1 MTKILT
7 TFNKIVI
14 ILFVAITFILGGVSA
29 YAQTTSV
36 DGKTAVTIE
45 SLLRQISEIR
55 VMVHQLGGVPK
66 VLGATTVS
74 TVAEFDAA
82 IKKAVSG
89 DVIYLSPGVYNLDTF
104 SGGTY
109 RITNRIF
116 SATNPVIIR
125 SALASNPAV
134 LLAGDLQISGTT
146 GLRFENVK
154 VTDDQAGRG
163 YSSPMM
169 TIRNSKNITF
179 AGTVFRGYVLKSTEG
194 VLASVTTS
202 RDVPISNYPYGAGVH
217 VFDSSYVMF
226 DTVDM
231 ADYIINLVFSESD
244 NVTLRNSHIHHV
256 RSDFLRIVGSQDVLI
271 DRNQFNTPMGIHRSQ
286 LKVGATDGDHV
297 DGIQYYIAGTD
308 ESIERVVMSNNVF
321 LEAGASHMQNMFGR
335 GNAGQ
340 AGDFIRDFQY
350 FNNVVY
356 STNPKGISIGDMQN
370 AKVHHNTFIYAGGYE
385 TISTNTLINAP
396 GIELNEI
403 ENNGTANK
411 PELALRNIEVHDNI
425 IGYTNAFTK
434 ENGVT
439 IRDESNTLRGS
450 AKTAFM
456 NERNIVMNNNIQ
468 MSATASDIDSF
479 SKLLKNWNA
488 GMIANVS
495 DLELNE
501 AGKVFAKGAGSPFS
515 HNSANAPKRPLLS
528 NSGLASWPPRAISIE
543 GKFPNYRD
551 TASYG
556 ATPVGGGS
564 VGGGTP
570 IIISAS
576 TTPKLGETIITIGD
590 ANVRS
595 LYGLTSVLLGAQPIN
610 SIGTVVSPVSQTAG
624 GYTWVNVNFSTGVD
638 GWVATTRIKLT
649 TAVPTPTIVDTDKDG
664 VTDAVDNCVLISNTN
679 QLDTDGDKVGNAC
692 DATPNGAAI
701 PAPSANP
708 NNVLST
714 AKIIATS
721 NNFEINHTVDN
732 LFDGCLTVAL
742 GCSAGSEVAE
752 TFWVEFDLGANYNLA
767 STRIFGDTLGT
778 WHSRTWSFE
787 TKLTA
792 SATYQKVFT
801 SADVYGSTWFERP
814 LGTTGRY
821 VKVTVHGTPGTGR
834 VQAMEL
840 ELLGTLAPIVVPS
853 PTIDTDADGVVD
865 RADNCP
871 TIRNAGQWD
880 KDKDGIGNVCDPDY
894 RTVATT
900 TPPVV
905 TNPPVAYAGT
915 DRTIYL
921 PTNSATPEDQSI
933 ENSEATTVTYLWT
946 LRERDSGTNVP
957 VITNSKTL
965 VPTFSSLSAGDY
977 IFRLTVTD
985 NLGRV
990 HTDDMKVTVV
1000 RATQDGTVITN
1011 PTGGSITGLKTNPKI
1026 LFVGNSY
1033 TYAAP
1038 GGIRENSASGL
1049 FMRMLKLKATGAT
1062 HDLSVIGG
1070 SVMSELWNW
1079 VDKPAQYNPKTRL
1092 ESGDYDLLVLQSGD
1106 GLLTSGSQAD
1116 YEKYSDL
1123 FINLAKNN
1131 GSNVLLY
1138 GIWAPDN
1145 MISISKGETIATN
1158 AHAFYTTT
1166 ANRNATG
1173 YAAAGKA
1180 YTEAHKKFT
1189 ELYGNGDDGQTA
1201 ETMLTYDSVHAAPPA
1216 AYLAAN
1222 MMYLAAFN
1230 VNPPPPS
1237 EFLPA
1242 GVTIA
1247 DAKILQAIA
1256 IESHA
1261 KYGINVA
1268 NSWYK

>member
-1 MTKILT
+1 MTKNQNALHKIIVTFLVAT
-7 TFNKIVI
+7 TFM
-14 ILFVAITFILGGVSA
+14 LGGISVF
-29 YAQTTSV
+29 AQSNLTEN
-36 DGKTAVTIE
+36 KTAVTIE
-45 SLLRQISEIR
+45 SLLKQISEIKAL
-55 VMVHQLGGVPK
+55 VQQLSGTPM

-82 IKKAVSG
+82 IKNAVSG
-89 DVIYLSPGVYNLDTF
+89 DVIYLSPGVYNLDIF

-125 SALASNPAV
+125 SVLASNPAV
-134 LLAGDLQISGTT
+134 LLAGDIQISGTT

-154 VTDDQAGRG
+154 VTDDQPGRG

-179 AGTVFRGYVLKSTEG
+179 AGTVFRGYVLKPTEG
-194 VLASVTTS
+194 VLASETTS
-202 RDVPISNYPYGAGVH
+202 RDVPITNYPYGGGVH
-217 VFDSSYVMF
+217 VFDSSNVMF

-286 LKVGATDGDHV
+286 LKAGATDGDHV

-340 AGDFIRDFQY
+340 AGDFVRDFQY

-439 IRDESNTLRGS
+439 IRDESKTLRGS

-456 NERNIVMNNNIQ
+456 TQRNIVMSNNIQ
-468 MSATASDIDSF
+468 MSATASDVDSF

-488 GMIANVS
+488 GMIANVT

-515 HNSANAPKRPLLS
+515 YNSANAPKRPLLS
-528 NSGLASWPPRAISIE
+528 NSGLANWPPRVISIE

-551 TASYG
+551 TALYG
-556 ATPVGGGS
+556 ATPVEGGS
-564 VGGGTP
+564 IGGGTP
-570 IIISAS
+570 VVISTS

-595 LYGLTSVLLGAQPIN
+595 SYGLTSTLLGSQPIN
-610 SIGTVVSPVSQTAG
+610 SVGIVVSPGSQTAS
-624 GYTWVNVNFSTGVD
+624 GYTWVQVNFSTGVD
-638 GWVATTRIKLT
+638 GWVATTRIKVT
-649 TAVPTPTIVDTDKDG
+649 TAIPTPTIIDTDKDG
-664 VTDAVDNCVLISNTN
+664 VADAVDNCVSMSNPD

-692 DATPNGAAI
+692 DSTPNGTTT

-708 NNVLST
+708 NNLLST

-732 LFDGCLTVAL
+732 LFDGCLSTAL

-752 TFWVEFDLGANYNLA
+752 SFWVEFDLGANYNLA

-801 SADVYGSTWFERP
+801 SADVYGSAWFERT
-814 LGTTGRY
+814 LGTAGRY
-821 VKVTVHGTPGTGR
+821 VKVTVQGTPGTGR
-834 VQAMEL
+834 VQAREL
-840 ELLGTLAPIVVPS
+840 ELLGTLAPVVVPS
-853 PTIDTDADGVVD
+853 PVIDTDGDGVID
-865 RADNCP
+865 SIDNCP
-871 TIRNAGQWD
+871 TVRNAGQWD
-880 KDKDGIGNVCDPDY
+880 KDRDGIGNVCDADY
-894 RTVATT
+894 GTVATSTSPVVVMPTDTDKDGIADTTDNCVTVINAGQIDTDKDSIGDACDT
-900 TPPVV
+900 TPNGALVP
-905 TNPPVAYAGT
+905 
-915 DRTIYL
+915 
-921 PTNSATPEDQSI
+921 S
-933 ENSEATTVTYLWT
+933 
-946 LRERDSGTNVP
+946 P
-957 VITNSKTL
+957 VIST
-965 VPTFSSLSAGDY
+965 
-977 IFRLTVTD
+977 
-985 NLGRV
+985 
-990 HTDDMKVTVV
+990 
-1000 RATQDGTVITN
+1000 
-1011 PTGGSITGLKTNPKI
+1011 GSITGIKAAPRV

-1038 GGIRENSASGL
+1038 GGNREESASGM
-1049 FMRMLKLKATGAT
+1049 FMRMMKQKASGAS

-1070 SVMSELWNW
+1070 STLSELWNW
-1079 VDKPAQYNPKTRL
+1079 AGKPAQYDPKTRL
-1092 ESGDYDLLVLQSGD
+1092 ESGNYDLLVLQRGEDIFLKAPS
-1106 GLLTSGSQAD
+1106 TD
-1116 YEKYSDL
+1116 YEIYTDR
-1123 FINLAKNN
+1123 FTNLAKENSTDVILF
-1131 GSNVLLY
+1131 G
-1138 GIWAPDN
+1138 GWTPDQL
-1145 MISISKGETIATN
+1145 ISISKGETVALNSDLLNKQAAI
-1158 AHAFYTTT
+1158 
-1166 ANRNATG
+1166 RNTLG
-1173 YAAAGKA
+1173 YAATGMA
-1180 YTEAHKKFT
+1180 YTQAHKKFT

-1201 ETMLTYDSVHAAPPA
+1201 ETMLTYDSIHSAPPA

-1230 VNPPPPS
+1230 VNPPTPS

-1242 GVTIA
+1242 GLSLV
-1247 DAKILQAIA
+1247 DAKILQDIA
-1256 IESHA
+1256 ITAHKTHSIVVPNA
-1261 KYGINVA
+1261 
-1268 NSWYK
+1268 WYK

>member
-1 MTKILT
+1 MTKNQNTLHKIIG
-7 TFNKIVI
+7 TFLV
-14 ILFVAITFILGGVSA
+14 VITFILGSMSV
-29 YAQTTSV
+29 YAQNTTTDS
-36 DGKTAVTIE
+36 KTTITIE
-45 SLLRQISEIR
+45 SLLKQISEIKAL
-55 VMVHQLGGVPK
+55 MQQLGGTPV

-82 IKKAVSG
+82 IKNAVSG

-134 LLAGDLQISGTT
+134 LLTGDIQISGTT

-154 VTDDQAGRG
+154 VTDDQPGRG

-179 AGTVFRGYVLKSTEG
+179 AGTVFRGYVLKPTEG
-194 VLASVTTS
+194 VLASETTS
-202 RDVPISNYPYGAGVH
+202 RDVPITNYPYGGGVH

-231 ADYIINLVFSESD
+231 ADYIINLVFNESD
-244 NVTLRNSHIHHV
+244 NVSLRNSHIHHV
-256 RSDFLRIVGSQDVLI
+256 RSDFLRIVGSQDVLV

-340 AGDFIRDFQY
+340 AGDFVRDFQY

-356 STNPKGISIGDMQN
+356 STNSKGISIGDMQN

-385 TISTNTLINAP
+385 AISTNRLISAP
-396 GIELNEI
+396 GIQLNEI

-434 ENGVT
+434 ENGVA
-439 IRDESNTLRGS
+439 ISDESKTLRGS

-456 NERNIVMNNNIQ
+456 TQRNIVMNNNIQ
-468 MSATASDIDSF
+468 MSATASDVDSF

-488 GMIANVS
+488 GMIANVG

-515 HNSANAPKRPLLS
+515 YNSANAPKRPLLS
-528 NSGLASWPPRAISIE
+528 NSGLANWPPRAISIE

-551 TASYG
+551 TALYG
-556 ATPVGGGS
+556 ATPVEGGS
-564 VGGGTP
+564 IGGGTP
-570 IIISAS
+570 VVISAS

-595 LYGLTSVLLGAQPIN
+595 TYGLTSVLLGSQPIN
-610 SIGTVVSPVSQTAG
+610 SVGIVVSPVSQTAS
-624 GYTWVNVNFSTGVD
+624 GYTWVQVNFGTGVD
-638 GWVATTRIKLT
+638 GWVATTRIKV
-649 TAVPTPTIVDTDKDG
+649 TAAIATPTLIDTDKDG
-664 VTDAVDNCVLISNTN
+664 VADTVDNCVLISNVD
-679 QLDTDGDKVGNAC
+679 QLDTDGDKIGNAC
-692 DATPNGAAI
+692 DATPNGTTT

-708 NNVLST
+708 NNLLST

-721 NNFEINHTVDN
+721 NNFEINHTIYN
-732 LFDGCLTVAL
+732 LFDGCLTTAL

-752 TFWVEFDLGANYNLA
+752 SFWVEFDLGANYNLA

-792 SATYQKVFT
+792 SATYQKIFT
-801 SADVYGSTWFERP
+801 SADAYGSAWFERT

-821 VKVTVHGTPGTGR
+821 VKVTVQGTPVTGR

-840 ELLGTLAPIVVPS
+840 ELLGTLAPVVVPS
-853 PTIDTDADGVVD
+853 PVIDTDGDGVID
-865 RADNCP
+865 SIDNCP
-871 TIRNAGQWD
+871 TVRNAGQWD
-880 KDKDGIGNVCDPDY
+880 KDRDGIGNVCDPDY
-894 RTVATT
+894 GTVATT
-900 TPPVV
+900 SPVV
-905 TNPPVAYAGT
+905 TVPQDTDGDGVADTVDNCVLVSNVTQADSDNDKIGNACDTTPNGT
-915 DRTIYL
+915 TS
-921 PTNSATPEDQSI
+921 P
-933 ENSEATTVTYLWT
+933 
-946 LRERDSGTNVP
+946 
-957 VITNSKTL
+957 
-965 VPTFSSLSAGDY
+965 VPT
-977 IFRLTVTD
+977 T
-985 NLGRV
+985 
-990 HTDDMKVTVV
+990 
-1000 RATQDGTVITN
+1000 GTVI
-1011 PTGGSITGLKTNPKI
+1011 GSSIIGLKTNPKV

-1038 GGIRENSASGL
+1038 GGIRENSPAGL

-1079 VDKPAQYNPKTRL
+1079 AGKPADLDPKTRL
-1092 ESGDYDLLVLQSGD
+1092 ASGDYDLLVLQSGD
-1106 GLLTSGSQAD
+1106 DILLKTVPGD
-1116 YEKYSDL
+1116 YEIYADK
-1123 FINLAKNN
+1123 FANLAKAN
-1131 GSNVLLY
+1131 GTDVTLY
-1138 GIWAPDN
+1138 GVWAPDQL
-1145 MISISKGETIATN
+1145 ISISKGDTVATN
-1158 AHAFYTTT
+1158 LNLGYRAT
-1166 ANRNATG
+1166 ALRNSAG
-1173 YAAAGKA
+1173 YAAAGMA
-1180 YTEAHKKFT
+1180 YTQAHKKFT
-1189 ELYGNGDDGQTA
+1189 ELYGNGDDGLTA
-1201 ETMLTYDSVHAAPPA
+1201 ENMLTYDSVHAAPPA

-1230 VNPPPPS
+1230 VNPPTPS

-1242 GVTIA
+1242 GLSSA
-1247 DAKILQAIA
+1247 DAKILQDIA
-1256 IESHA
+1256 ITAHKAHSIVVPNA
-1261 KYGINVA
+1261 
-1268 NSWYK
+1268 WYK

>member
-1 MTKILT
+1 MTKNQNALHKIIVTFLVAT
-7 TFNKIVI
+7 TFM
-14 ILFVAITFILGGVSA
+14 LGGISVF
-29 YAQTTSV
+29 AQSNLTEN
-36 DGKTAVTIE
+36 KTAVTIE
-45 SLLRQISEIR
+45 SLLKQISEIKAL
-55 VMVHQLGGVPK
+55 VQQLSGTPM

-82 IKKAVSG
+82 IKNAVSG
-89 DVIYLSPGVYNLDTF
+89 DVIYLSPGVYNLDIF

-125 SALASNPAV
+125 SVLASNPAV
-134 LLAGDLQISGTT
+134 LLAGDIQISGTT

-163 YSSPMM
+163 YGSPMM

-194 VLASVTTS
+194 VLASETTS
-202 RDVPISNYPYGAGVH
+202 RDVPITNYPYGGGVH

-256 RSDFLRIVGSQDVLI
+256 RSDFLRIVGSQDVLV

-340 AGDFIRDFQY
+340 AGDFVRDFQY
-350 FNNVVY
+350 FNNVVH

-385 TISTNTLINAP
+385 ATSINTLISAP

-439 IRDESNTLRGS
+439 IRDESKTLRGS

-456 NERNIVMNNNIQ
+456 TERNIVMNNNIQ
-468 MSATASDIDSF
+468 MSATASDVESF

-515 HNSANAPKRPLLS
+515 YNSANAPKRPLLS
-528 NSGLASWPPRAISIE
+528 NSGLANWPPRAISIE
-543 GKFPNYRD
+543 GQFPNYRD

-556 ATPVGGGS
+556 ATPVGDGS
-564 VGGGTP
+564 VVVETP
-570 IIISAS
+570 VVISAS

-595 LYGLTSVLLGAQPIN
+595 PYGLTGLLLGTQPIN
-610 SIGTVVSPVSQTAG
+610 SIGIVISSVSQTAS
-624 GYTWVNVNFSTGVD
+624 GYTWVQVNFATGVD
-638 GWVATTRIKLT
+638 GWVATTRIKVT
-649 TAVPTPTIVDTDKDG
+649 TAIPTPTIIDTDKDG
-664 VTDAVDNCVLISNTN
+664 VADAVDNCVSMSNPD
-679 QLDTDGDKVGNAC
+679 QLDTDGDKIGNAC
-692 DATPNGAAI
+692 DSTPNGTTT
-701 PAPSANP
+701 PPPSANP
-708 NNVLST
+708 NNLLST

-732 LFDGCLTVAL
+732 LFDGCLSTAL

-752 TFWVEFDLGANYNLA
+752 SFWVEFDLGANYNLA

-801 SADVYGSTWFERP
+801 SADVYGSAWFERT

-821 VKVTVHGTPGTGR
+821 VKVTVQGTPGTGR

-840 ELLGTLAPIVVPS
+840 ELLGTLAPVVVPS
-853 PTIDTDADGVVD
+853 PVIDTDADGVID
-865 RADNCP
+865 SIDNCP
-871 TIRNAGQWD
+871 TVRNAGQWD
-880 KDKDGIGNVCDPDY
+880 KDRDGVGNVCDPDY
-894 RTVATT
+894 GTVATT
-900 TPPVV
+900 SPVV
-905 TNPPVAYAGT
+905 TVPKDTDGDGVADTADNCVLVSNATQADSDNDKIGNAC
-915 DRTIYL
+915 D
-921 PTNSATPEDQSI
+921 ATP
-933 ENSEATTVTYLWT
+933 N
-946 LRERDSGTNVP
+946 G
-957 VITNSKTL
+957 ITSP
-965 VPTFSSLSAGDY
+965 VPT
-977 IFRLTVTD
+977 T
-985 NLGRV
+985 
-990 HTDDMKVTVV
+990 
-1000 RATQDGTVITN
+1000 GTVI
-1011 PTGGSITGLKTNPKI
+1011 GSSIVGLKANPKV

-1033 TYAAP
+1033 MYAAP
-1038 GGIRENSASGL
+1038 GGIRENSASGV
-1049 FMRMLKLKATGAT
+1049 FMRMLKLKAIGAT

-1070 SVMSELWNW
+1070 STLSELWNW
-1079 VDKPAQYNPKTRL
+1079 AGKPVSMDPKTRL
-1092 ESGDYDLLVLQSGD
+1092 ESGNYDLLVLQRGEDIFLKAPS
-1106 GLLTSGSQAD
+1106 TD
-1116 YEKYSDL
+1116 YEIYTDR
-1123 FINLAKNN
+1123 FVNLAKTN
-1131 GSNVLLY
+1131 GTDVVLF
-1138 GIWAPDN
+1138 GGWTPDQL
-1145 MISISKGETIATN
+1145 ISLSKGETVATN
-1158 AHAFYTTT
+1158 SDLLNKQAASRHSI
-1166 ANRNATG
+1166 G
-1173 YAAAGKA
+1173 YAATGMA
-1180 YTEAHKKFT
+1180 YIQAHKKFT

-1201 ETMLTYDSVHAAPPA
+1201 ETMLTYDSIHSAPPA

-1230 VNPPPPS
+1230 VNPPTPS

-1242 GVTIA
+1242 GLPLV
-1247 DAKILQAIA
+1247 DAKILQDIA
-1256 IESHA
+1256 ITAHKAHSIVVPNA
-1261 KYGINVA
+1261 
-1268 NSWYK
+1268 WYK